1 MEATVNGAR
10 LYYETHGD
18 ENAPAIVVLHGG
30 PGLGDCRDH
39 LRDYGAL
46 RDEYRLLLYDARG
59 SGRSEDRP
67 PYTHEQWVADLDEL
81 TRHVGID
88 RFALLGHSYG
98 GMVAQEYA
106 LRHQERLTHLVLIDT
121 SPSTVENEK
130 SIRRALAAELPG
142 IEEGW
147 LRKLFEGRV
156 DSNEEMHEMWER
168 LLPLYFEGPFDPSL
182 PKEMAARAY
191 YHHETHNFAFS
202 VNNPSYDVRARLGE
216 IRVSTL
222 VICGGND
229 WITPLSKS
237 EQIVAGIPG
246 SRLEVFDESGHMPMI
261 EESEK
266 FISVLRSWLAE
277 DRLGISASERAPSNA
292 ET

>member
-1 MEATVNGAR
+1 MEATVNSAR

-18 ENAPAIVVLHGG
+18 EDAPAVVVLHGG

-46 RDEYRLLLYDARG
+46 QDEYRLLLYDARG

-98 GMVAQEYA
+98 GFVAQEYA

-121 SPSTVENEK
+121 SPSTVENEE
-130 SIRRALAAELPG
+130 SIGRALAAELPG

-156 DSNEEMHEMWER
+156 DSNEEMHEMWEL

-182 PKEMAARAY
+182 PKEMAARVY

-216 IRVSTL
+216 IQVPTL

-237 EQIVAGIPG
+237 EQIAGGIPG
-246 SRLEVFDESGHMPMI
+246 SRLEVFDKSGHMPML

-266 FISVLRSWLAE
+266 FISVLRSFLAK
-277 DRLGISASERAPSNA
+277 DG
-292 ET
+292 TGT

>member
-1 MEATVNGAR
+1 MEATVDSAR

-18 ENAPAIVVLHGG
+18 EDAPAVVVLHGG

-46 RDEYRLLLYDARG
+46 QDEYRLLLYDARG

-98 GMVAQEYA
+98 GIVAQEYA

-121 SPSTVENEK
+121 SPSTVENEE

-156 DSNEEMHEMWER
+156 DSNEEMHEMWEL

-202 VNNPSYDVRARLGE
+202 VNNPSYDVRTRLGE
-216 IRVSTL
+216 IRVPTL

-237 EQIVAGIPG
+237 EQIVAGIPD
-246 SRLEVFDESGHMPMI
+246 SRLEVFAKSGHMPML

-266 FISVLRSWLAE
+266 FISVLRSFLAE
-277 DRLGISASERAPSNA
+277 EGAGR
-292 ET
+292 